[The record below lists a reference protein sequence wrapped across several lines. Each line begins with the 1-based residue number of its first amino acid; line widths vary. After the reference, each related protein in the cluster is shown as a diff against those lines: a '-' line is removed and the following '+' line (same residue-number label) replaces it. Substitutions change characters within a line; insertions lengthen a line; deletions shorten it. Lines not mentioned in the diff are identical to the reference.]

1 MEEGVVLNS
10 GYREFK
16 DIPNKIRHDG
26 AAAAVLR
33 IKMGDIRNRHVEGK
47 LKSVIPFGL
56 SVKYRSPES
65 LSTIFAPIAIDDFR
79 PTQEFFLAIKEPAIV
94 VQVLNCNVKSTVAY

>member
-10 GYREFK
+10 GDREFK

-47 LKSVIPFGL
+47 LKGIIPFGL
-56 SVKYRSPES
+56 AVKYRGPEA
-65 LSTIFAPIAIDDFR
+65 LSAIFAPITIDDFR
-79 PTQEFFLAIKEPAIV
+79 PPQEFFLAIEEPAVV
-94 VQVLNCNVKSTVAY
+94 VQVLDYKLTSTVSD